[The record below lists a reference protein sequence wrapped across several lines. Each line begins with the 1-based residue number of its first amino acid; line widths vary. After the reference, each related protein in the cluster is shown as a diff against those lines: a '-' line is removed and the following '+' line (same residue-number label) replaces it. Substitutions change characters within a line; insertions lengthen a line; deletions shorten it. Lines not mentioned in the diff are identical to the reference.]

1 MEDNRDFERA
11 ARSKIG
17 RAGMEPPPGA
27 WQALDADLDRRQAA
41 MLHRKAG
48 RLKRMAVVLVLLLV
62 GFVSF
67 HFLTVPDQGEG
78 VAYRDAATPDRS
90 PAAMAPADE
99 GATNT
104 MPPSESGPLSQK
116 TTTTA
121 PVGSQERI
129 QPAVRQAAHGA
140 GAFPSP
146 PVSAGPEYEAPGE
159 STLAE
164 SPVASVDVPLP
175 GNGEEAPAL
184 TTLEEPAAPSLADM
198 EPTSVVLST
207 ADSDSARQADPAQ
220 GHSRFS
226 LALYVAPEY
235 AWNGISDNSDN
246 QFDDAAMYKNRE
258 HTAFSYS
265 AGVSLAYALDDT
277 WSFVTGVRYST
288 FTKTM
293 SVPTMYAEGGDDGMH
308 LLFSTSNGVVSMPF
322 DDSHPGVQAGDS
334 VAMGASCRQR
344 LTFIHI
350 PLMVQWRTGN
360 KPFSFYVNAGATVN
374 FVARQKASVS
384 MDGSEMSTGSRFKG
398 LEAMNYGLQAGAGL
412 QVRVTDGLGLFAEP
426 VFRMSLSSIT
436 RNMAVNSY
444 PHSVGLNAGLLLR
457 F

>member
-1 MEDNRDFERA
+1 MEDNHDFERA

-48 RLKRMAVVLVLLLV
+48 RLKRVAVVLVLLLV

-67 HFLTVPDQGEG
+67 HFLTVPDQGDG
-78 VAYRDAATPDRS
+78 LAHRDATAPDRS
-90 PAAMAPADE
+90 PAAVASTGE
-99 GATNT
+99 SVTNT
-104 MPPSESGPLSQK
+104 LLPSDAGPFSQEA
-116 TTTTA
+116 TA
-121 PVGSQERI
+121 ADPVGSQDGV
-129 QPAVRQAAHGA
+129 QPAVRQAAQGESVL
-140 GAFPSP
+140 PQT
-146 PVSAGPEYEAPGE
+146 PVSEGPEYAAPAE
-159 STLAE
+159 SALAE
-164 SPVASVDVPLP
+164 SPVSPDDVLLP
-175 GNGEEAPAL
+175 ADGDEAPLLIAV
-184 TTLEEPAAPSLADM
+184 EAAAAPSLPSP
-198 EPTSVVLST
+198 EPTSEVISAVY
-207 ADSDSARQADPAQ
+207 SDSVGQADPGQ
-220 GHSRFS
+220 GRSRFS

-235 AWNGISDNSDN
+235 AWNGISDNSDD
-246 QFDDAAMYKNRE
+246 QFDDAAMYKGRE
-258 HTAFSYS
+258 HSAFSYS
-265 AGVSLAYALDDT
+265 AGMSLAYALDDT
-277 WSFVTGVRYST
+277 WSVVTGVRYST

-334 VAMGASCRQR
+334 VAMGATCRQR
-344 LTFIHI
+344 LTFIHV
-350 PLMVQWRTGN
+350 PLMVQWRTGK
-360 KPFSFYVNAGATVN
+360 KPFSFYVNAGASVN

-384 MDGSEMSTGSRFKG
+384 MDGVEMSSGSRFGG
-398 LEAMNYGLQAGAGL
+398 LETMNYGLQAGAGL

-436 RNMAVNSY
+436 RNMAVSSY
-444 PHSVGLNAGLLLR
+444 PHSIGLNAGLWFR